1 MPCASPSEPVDAL
14 PAAVEEQHALGAGAG
29 CRGELC
35 HDPAAP
41 RLRLFQL
48 LLREAGA
55 AGETYIGPFSLYFQ
69 QQLRVKQPLLNLSAF
84 PLLSP
89 PE

>member
-1 MPCASPSEPVDAL
+1 MPRASPSEPVDAL

-55 AGETYIGPFSLYFQ
+55 AGETWVRREVEG
-69 QQLRVKQPLLNLSAF
+69 
-84 PLLSP
+84 
-89 PE
+89 